1 MADLESNIVE
11 KITNLFK
18 EELGDENY
26 ELNYQILDD
35 KITFFFGISEGKDLS
50 QDAIEKVS
58 SILDG
63 SFEGSNLVNQ
73 EYRYTFNLNPC

>member
-35 KITFFFGISEGKDLS
+35 KITFFFGISEC
-50 QDAIEKVS
+50 S
-58 SILDG
+58 SK
-63 SFEGSNLVNQ
+63 
-73 EYRYTFNLNPC
+73 

>member
-50 QDAIEKVS
+50 QDAIEKVA